1 MAQRPQYSDTMT
13 PEQRNALRDFI
24 QSPTGEALLRLMLNQ
39 EVALKAE
46 AWTRDTTTDRQIQL
60 VNQEFGIYWVRTL
73 IQDLITPPQKP
84 LHEYN
89 GE

>member
-1 MAQRPQYSDTMT
+1 MKTNQYNDTMT
-13 PEQRNALRDFI
+13 PEQRNALRDYINSDSGAAFI
-24 QSPTGEALLRLMLNQ
+24 RLMLNQ

-46 AWTRDTTTDRQIQL
+46 AWTRDTTTDRQVQL

-84 LHEYN
+84 FYESK